1 MSRICV
7 CFILLIQSKVSLK
20 GGCTAYKN
28 GNKDLEVGSEEALAC
43 QKDLA
48 IWVFLCDTKL
58 PIPSSYAN
66 M

>member
-48 IWVFLCDTKL
+48 I
-58 PIPSSYAN
+58 
-66 M
+66 